1 LPEASAVAIRTRAE
15 RRPVARPGRRSP
27 PLHWW
32 ARPHTLTFFLLVPL
46 YVACAALPHEMFV
59 LWRHS
64 RNFMSSNMFEIGAA
78 GLIGFALAAWIAT
91 GVSARNRPSSE
102 AGAGWMIDRTI
113 YRGLTYLILGICLAA
128 YALFL
133 APVVRNPTM
142 VLNLLGQTSYAST
155 MREMLIRMPGITSF
169 VNLGPLYVTLLF
181 LQPQLTGS
189 PLSRLDKIVLAGFLF
204 LVLVRVLLWS
214 ERLAFLEVV
223 VPIAIIRFARMPRYR
238 LLLALLPF
246 VGILVLTLYFGV
258 TEYFRSW
265 TYYSGTGVSF
275 ADFVLSRLL
284 GYYATALNNGALL
297 FLSYS
302 PPFVPH
308 HTAEWFVHLPFLPA
322 LGLDPPAAHR
332 SLVAGATLQN
342 PEFNNNSGL
351 FAPMNDL
358 GPAAGIGVWIVLGLV
373 TGRLCR
379 GFTDGKLLPMLL
391 YPTWIIGIY
400 ELLRIFYWGATR
412 YFPVLATIPLVYFI
426 LRYAA
431 GRRRQRTSRRI
442 RIRVVHPEFPIPQR

>member
-1 LPEASAVAIRTRAE
+1 MHQANAIVIRTSTARRTAARAG
-15 RRPVARPGRRSP
+15 RRPPA
-27 PLHWW
+27 LHWW

-46 YVACAALPHEMFV
+46 FVACALLPDEMFV

-64 RNFMSSNMFEIGAA
+64 RNFISSSAFEVGSA
-78 GLIGFALAAWIAT
+78 GLGGFALAAWIASGT
-91 GVSARNRPSSE
+91 GARGQPSSE
-102 AGAGWMIDRTI
+102 AGAGWVIDRTI

-133 APVVRNPTM
+133 APVVRNPAA
-142 VLNLLGQTSYAST
+142 VLNLIGQSSYAST
-155 MREMLIRMPGITSF
+155 MRETLIRMPGITSF

-189 PLSRLDKIVLAGFLF
+189 PLSRLDQIALAGFLF

-223 VPIAIIRFARMPRYR
+223 VPIAIIRFARMPRHR
-238 LLLALLPF
+238 VLLALLPF
-246 VGILVLTLYFGV
+246 IGILVLTFYFGV

-265 TYYSGTGVSF
+265 TYYSGTGVSYT
-275 ADFVLSRLL
+275 DFILSRLL

-308 HTAEWFVHLPFLPA
+308 HTAEWFVHLPFLSA
-322 LGLDPPAAHR
+322 IGLDPPAPR
-332 SLVAGATLQN
+332 RDLIAGATLQN

-358 GPAAGIGVWIVLGLV
+358 GPAAGIAVWVLLGLV

-379 GFTDGKLLPMLL
+379 GFTNGKLLPMLL
-391 YPTWIIGIY
+391 YPTWIIGVY

-412 YFPVLATIPLVYFI
+412 YFPVFAMVPLVYFI

-431 GRRRQRTSRRI
+431 GRRLQRTAHRV
-442 RIRVVHPEFPIPQR
+442 RIRVAHPNHPILQR